1 MWSFFYLC
9 IFNDFWRDL
18 ANTLFNI
25 RDFWLGRQFLPNL
38 DFIVTIFIDPRHK
51 RTFCIWLGVRYDKY
65 KARTD
70 EQKEI

>member
-1 MWSFFYLC
+1 M
-9 IFNDFWRDL
+9 

-25 RDFWLGRQFLPNL
+25 PDFWRGRQFWPNL

-70 EQKEI
+70 GQKEILIERNKIPRQRKTKT